1 MQASM
6 AGGTGG
12 GAAPVVAEL
21 AKEQGAFTVA
31 VAATPTA
38 IGARQS
44 CTAVSMPTLKSCC
57 ICAGSDSTNVAPL

>member
-1 MQASM
+1 M

-21 AKEQGAFTVA
+21 AQQQGAFTVA

-38 IGARQS
+38 IGARQN
-44 CTAVSMPTLKSCC
+44 CTPVSVLAGEVGLCGAV
-57 ICAGSDSTNVAPL
+57 